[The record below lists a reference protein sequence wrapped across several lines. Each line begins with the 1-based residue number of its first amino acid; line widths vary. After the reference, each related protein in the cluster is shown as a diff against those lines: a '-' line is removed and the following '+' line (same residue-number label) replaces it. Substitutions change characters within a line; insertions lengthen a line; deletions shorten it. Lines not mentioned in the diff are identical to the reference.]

1 MTITNQDVEHIAKLA
16 KLSFNDEEIQ
26 KMQKEM
32 NNILDYIHKLDELD
46 TSNVEPLNYVI
57 DVKNVMRED
66 IVKESYPPEE
76 SLKNAPAKTE
86 KFFRVPKVIG

>member
-1 MTITNQDVEHIAKLA
+1 MTITNKDVEHIAKLA
-16 KLSFNDEEIQ
+16 KLSFNEEEIQ

-32 NNILDYIHKLDELD
+32 NSILDYIHKLDELD
-46 TSNVEPLNYVI
+46 TEKVEPLYHVI

-66 IVKESYPPEE
+66 VVKESFPPDE

>member
-1 MTITNQDVEHIAKLA
+1 MTITNKDVEHIAKLA
-16 KLSFNDEEIQ
+16 KLSFNEEEIL

-46 TSNVEPLNYVI
+46 TSKVEPLYHVI

-66 IVKESYPPEE
+66 VVKESFQPDE